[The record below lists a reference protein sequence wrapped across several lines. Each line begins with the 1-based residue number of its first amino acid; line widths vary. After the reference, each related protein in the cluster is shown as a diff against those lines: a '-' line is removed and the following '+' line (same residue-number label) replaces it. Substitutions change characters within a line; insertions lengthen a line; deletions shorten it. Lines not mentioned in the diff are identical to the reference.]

1 MFDLPIYYLS
11 VLVGLL
17 LSDGSLTLGPRSVN
31 ARLEFEQSFS
41 KFEYFWQVFNLF
53 SPYCRKYPTR
63 EDRFRKD
70 TLCSSIR
77 FQTRA
82 LPILTK
88 IHTLFYTNKTK
99 FVPSDI
105 YFLFTPIA
113 LAHWIMGDG
122 AKTGSGLILCT
133 DSFTLKDVLRLMF
146 VLQNRYNLNCSI
158 LTNNKNS
165 YRIYIK
171 KDSMPL
177 LIEIVSPHMHF
188 SMLYKLHLK

>member
-1 MFDLPIYYLS
+1 L
-11 VLVGLL
+11 VLGNK
-17 LSDGSLTLGPRSVN
+17 SSN
-31 ARLEFEQSFS
+31 ARLEFTQSLS
-41 KFEYFWQVFNLF
+41 KFEYFWKVFTIF
-53 SPYCRKYPTR
+53 APFCRKYPSR
-63 EDRFRKD
+63 EDRIRTY
-70 TLCSSIR
+70 TLLSALR
-77 FQTRA
+77 FQTRS
-82 LPILTK
+82 LPIFTK
-88 IHTLFYTNKTK
+88 IHLLFYTNKTK

-122 AKTGSGLILCT
+122 GKTSSGLLLCT

-158 LTNNKNS
+158 ITNNKNS

-177 LIEIVSPHMHF
+177 IIKIVLPHMHS
-188 SMLYKLHLK
+188 SMFYKLHCTGA